1 MIFVSSLAWQELVGA
16 LKGWSG
22 KVEMISVKVDRP
34 NLQSENFF

>member
-1 MIFVSSLAWQELVGA
+1 MIFVSSLAWQELAGA

-22 KVEMISVKVDRP
+22 KAEMISVKVDRP